1 MGNKVK
7 SPKYLNLYEIQ
18 LMIDYILNNTPR
30 PSFVQL
36 NPKPLNIIVMLYTG
50 LETEIQKKI
59 QTNID
64 SRFSI
69 IHFNEKISLEQLY
82 NRFTYNSYKLKL
94 NYNYNL
100 LLQNYSN
107 LINYQSIEH
116 MFSYSEYIK
125 SKTLFDTTQF
135 KMYCRPNKITKYN
148 LIAMDCEMYETT
160 KGDELG
166 RITILNYNGN
176 ILYDKYIT
184 TNNKILDY
192 RTKYSGLTQELISNG
207 ISYNEAKQN
216 ILQIIGTNT
225 TVVGHGLDNDLKV
238 LKLYITNIIDTSY
251 LYINTDGYKVGLN
264 VLCKKYLNYTIHQG
278 YHDSIED
285 ALCCLKLLAQKT
297 EYIYN
302 FLYSHIEIN
311 HSENIKR
318 VTLNNII
325 DANLYSG
332 YKIIL
337 YTENNNKYISFI
349 HKI

>member
-1 MGNKVK
+1 MSNKIK
-7 SPKYLNLYEIQ
+7 SPKYLNLYGIQ
-18 LMIDYILNNTPR
+18 LMVDYILNNTPR
-30 PSFVQL
+30 PSFIQL
-36 NPKPLNIIVMLYTG
+36 NPKPSNIIIMLYTG

-59 QTNID
+59 QTNIN
-64 SRFSI
+64 SKFLAVY
-69 IHFNEKISLEQLY
+69 FNEKISLEQLY
-82 NRFTYNSYKLKL
+82 HRFIYNSYKLKL
-94 NYNYNL
+94 NYNYEL

-107 LINYQSIEH
+107 LIEYQSIEH
-116 MFSYSEYIK
+116 MFSYSEYVK

-148 LIAMDCEMYETT
+148 LIAIDCEMYETT
-160 KGDELG
+160 EGNELG
-166 RITILNYNGN
+166 RISILNYNGN
-176 ILYDKYIT
+176 ILYDKYVT

-207 ISYNEAKQN
+207 VSYNEVKQS

-278 YHDSIED
+278 YHDSVED

-302 FLYSHIEIN
+302 FLHSQTKIN
-311 HSENIKR
+311 NNKNIR
-318 VTLNNII
+318 YVTFNNIVDI
-325 DANLYSG
+325 NLYPG

-349 HKI
+349 NKL